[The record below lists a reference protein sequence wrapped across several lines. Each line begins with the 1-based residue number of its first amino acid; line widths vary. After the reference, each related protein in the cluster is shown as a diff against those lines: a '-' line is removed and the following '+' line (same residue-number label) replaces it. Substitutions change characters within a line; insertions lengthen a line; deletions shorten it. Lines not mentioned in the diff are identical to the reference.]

1 MKNITFRLLHV
12 STKGSKYLYVG
23 VNFNYGG
30 GRFRRSLGIRVDS
43 ADQWSTKS
51 RRLNASH
58 PDYFNGNKFI
68 DLVESKL
75 KDVYYKSLNDG
86 VRITKSM
93 LNAAIDP
100 NVSTKKAGIRDF
112 KRFWLDVI
120 EERSLLPF
128 SQGTITHY
136 KQCLARFIEFEAYT
150 GNEVHFD
157 NLDRDMLNSFKSYLY
172 STRKLSHNTVTKHF
186 KVIRTMMNIAKK
198 RGYEVLSDYEDKD
211 FKLVNSD
218 SDTIYLSLDDLNRLN
233 TFSFNTRLR
242 NAVDL
247 FLVGCFTGCRFQ
259 DYSSLTT
266 DNIRSVSGIE
276 MIYMQQKKTYKP
288 VVIPVHPVLKSVLN
302 RHGGFPKSISSQK
315 LNEYIKEACKLAG
328 FTDKQVR
335 YFNQGGKMKSETLE
349 KWERVSSHTARRSF
363 ATNMFLAGIERTLI
377 MKITGHTKESTF
389 MKYLRIDSEQ
399 AGLLLAGSSFFK

>member
-1 MKNITFRLLHV
+1 VKNITFRLLHV
-12 STKGSKYLYVG
+12 SPKGNKYLYVG
-23 VNFNYGG
+23 VNFNYGT
-30 GRFRRSLGIRVDS
+30 GRLRKSLGIRVDS
-43 ADQWSTKS
+43 LDQWSTKS

-68 DLVESKL
+68 DMVESKL

-86 VRITKSM
+86 VRITKAM

-100 NVSTKKAGIRDF
+100 NVSIKKTGIKDF
-112 KRFWLDVI
+112 KQFWLDVI
-120 EERSLLPF
+120 DERSRLPF
-128 SQGTITHY
+128 SSGTITHY
-136 KQCLARFIEFEAYT
+136 KQCLARFKEFEAYT

-157 NLDRDMLNSFKSYLY
+157 NLGRDMLNEFKSYLY
-172 STRKLSHNTVTKHF
+172 NHRKLSHNTVTKHF

-198 RGYEVLSDYEDKD
+198 RGYEVIPDYEDKD
-211 FKLVNSD
+211 FKLINSD
-218 SDTIYLSLDDLNRLN
+218 ADTIYLSLDDLSRLN
-233 TFSFNTRLR
+233 TFKFNDSLR

-247 FLVGCFTGCRFQ
+247 FLVGSFTGCRYQ
-259 DYSSLTT
+259 DYSSLSM
-266 DNIRSVSGIE
+266 DNIRNVSGIE
-276 MIYMQQKKTYKP
+276 MIYMQQKKTLKP
-288 VVIPVHPVLKSVLN
+288 VVIPVHPVLKEVLK
-302 RHGGFPKSISSQK
+302 RHNGFPYNISSQK
-315 LNEYIKEACKLAG
+315 LNEYIKDACRLAG

-335 YFNQGGKMKSETLE
+335 YYNQGGKMKSETLE
-349 KWERVSSHTARRSF
+349 KWQRVSSHTARRSF